1 MAIAIL
7 CDFVP
12 VMFLLI
18 FHFRNFN
25 KKEEKEDIEEE
36 VQQERGQSIE
46 GYLDLDFVPESD
58 NSSSAEQ
65 KQNDC
70 QQFESE
76 FSINRND
83 SCLAGEVSVNG
94 LRSKNKKLD
103 ATLNNSSRSYD
114 A

>member
-36 VQQERGQSIE
+36 VQQERG
-46 GYLDLDFVPESD
+46 
-58 NSSSAEQ
+58 
-65 KQNDC
+65 
-70 QQFESE
+70 
-76 FSINRND
+76 
-83 SCLAGEVSVNG
+83 
-94 LRSKNKKLD
+94 
-103 ATLNNSSRSYD
+103 
-114 A
+114 